1 MNLQCSSYCT
11 GETYNLQ
18 AISEF
23 CTNKEIVHKIYGR
36 DVLHID
42 SDFTEYGKGGDI
54 FIYSYGCIVFW
65 GLDNANED
73 NILKLFAE
81 FLQGVLENKIVD
93 RCEYIVNSQNEDS
106 FIDAERDRIILDD
119 RDPGIK
125 LSFSYGLSQSVK
137 LAVFEESVEKTI
149 EENREIPNTLMATG
163 KIPLSRR
170 ELAKKIGFLFAE
182 RNFVN
187 LNSNILD
194 TPDFFWKRPRYEPYY
209 EMSLKFM
216 DIKQRIEVLND
227 RLNVIHELY
236 DIISTELQHLHSSR
250 LELIIIFLILT
261 EVVLV
266 VLRDILQFF

>member
-1 MNLQCSSYCT
+1 MNFQCSSYCT
-11 GETYNLQ
+11 GESYSLQ

-23 CTNKEIVHKIYGR
+23 FTNKEVVHKIYSK
-36 DVLHID
+36 DVLHLD
-42 SDFTEYGKGGDI
+42 QYFVEGGRGGDV

-65 GLDNANED
+65 GFDMSGEEKFLEQ
-73 NILKLFAE
+73 ISE
-81 FLQGVLENKIVD
+81 FLQGPLATNIVD
-93 RCEYIVNSQNEDS
+93 KCDYVIASQEDNS
-106 FIDAERDRIILDD
+106 FIDTERDRIILDD
-119 RDPGIK
+119 GDPYLK

-137 LAVFEESVEKTI
+137 LSVFEESVEKTI
-149 EENREIPNTLMATG
+149 EENREIPNKLMATG

-209 EMSLKFM
+209 EMSIKFM

-227 RLNVIHELY
+227 RLSVIHELY
-236 DIISTELQHLHSSR
+236 EIISTELHHLHSSR
-250 LELIIIFLILT
+250 LEWIIIFLILA

-266 VLRDILQFF
+266 VLRDILHLI